1 MALAYRS
8 DTVLQS
14 DTGRA
19 YAGVRV
25 LPVVDGVAQS
35 IYADA
40 SGTPLSEAIT
50 NSNGAYEFW
59 IETGTYDLE
68 FSVGGVS
75 LGPPETNVEIY
86 DLLTDGAEIVPF
98 AMAEGQPEG
107 STGRALDLVSR
118 RSVMA
123 DVVGDYNT
131 ATGFGTDDAPY
142 LQQLA
147 TALENQGG
155 GTILI
160 PYGRRP
166 YLGSDLTLK
175 NNVVLEFDKVSSGS
189 NYGSGLLS
197 FKNAVWVSP
206 TATIKVGNSSGP
218 RASLL
223 RAGLTTNNTSA
234 QVAALWFGTAVT
246 ILKNTADHVI
256 EGMILGF
263 EWAIKCE
270 DTSSASNVA
279 QYSRSRIGPLLL
291 DNKNGIW
298 LHNYLDIARI
308 DAVHCWPICTV
319 AATAEPDGAQLK
331 RTGTAL
337 RLSGVNDWTM
347 TNRFFSY
354 GYNRGSWL
362 SDCASVTM
370 QNVAHDHVPG
380 SSDGSI
386 GFLMTGLTREIR
398 ILGCQT
404 AGKQYGIWNAGQF
417 GNERVGLLVSD
428 TVVWVTTTA
437 AIVNQY
443 GDILIRGGSLRN
455 TTVGGSGVK
464 TASTAG
470 VTEIQGV
477 DMRGFAIGV
486 ENFST
491 STVTRIDRNTRFTN
505 CTAEVVNAYKPTIA
519 SASTITLSPNDFE
532 IEVTGTTQ
540 INTITGGRFGQR
552 IVLHVPGGLTLGASG
567 NIVTQ
572 NGSSMIFSAGGAAV
586 LERNATAWKVVG
598 GSLCANYV
606 FTDKINVFTAA
617 QDFRN
622 NVSVGQTAGT
632 STGGTLT
639 LTRGGA
645 GFEGGQITFGYG
657 NNVAGD
663 WFADVSTANA
673 FRVVRSDGG
682 GTLVALLIDKAAGDV
697 TLSGSM
703 NTTALKV
710 GGVDAIDTNR
720 LFNARS
726 YTVATLPTPGTAGR
740 MAWASDCRVFN
751 GAGVQEG
758 PGAGT
763 GGLVVDNGT
772 NWKIAGTN
780 VTAIA

>member
-1 MALAYRS
+1 MSRARDLSRLPVEGAAIIPFS
-8 DTVLQS
+8 PETSFPPDTIGYDLNLQS
-14 DTGRA
+14 RRA
-19 YAGVRV
+19 MV
-25 LPVVDGVAQS
+25 
-35 IYADA
+35 
-40 SGTPLSEAIT
+40 
-50 NSNGAYEFW
+50 
-59 IETGTYDLE
+59 
-68 FSVGGVS
+68 
-75 LGPPETNVEIY
+75 
-86 DLLTDGAEIVPF
+86 
-98 AMAEGQPEG
+98 
-107 STGRALDLVSR
+107 
-118 RSVMA
+118 A
-123 DVVGDYNT
+123 DVAGDYNT

-147 TALENQGG
+147 TALETQGG
-155 GTILI
+155 GTIVI

-166 YLGSDLTLK
+166 YLGSDLTLN
-175 NNVVLEFDKVSSGS
+175 NNVIIEFAKCSSGS

-206 TATIKVGNSSGP
+206 TATIKVGNGSGF
-218 RASLL
+218 RGSLI
-223 RAGLTTNNTSA
+223 RAGLTMNNTSA
-234 QVAALWFGTAVT
+234 QVAALWFGTAIT

-263 EWAIKCE
+263 EWPFKCE
-270 DTSSASNVA
+270 DTSSAANVA

-291 DNKNGIW
+291 DNKNGVW
-298 LHNYLDIARI
+298 LHNYLDIPRL
-308 DAVHCWPICTV
+308 DAVHCWPFCTV
-319 AATAEPDGAQLK
+319 AAVAEPNGAQLK

-347 TNRFFSY
+347 ANRFFSY

-386 GFLMTGLTREIR
+386 GFLMTGQTREIR

-404 AGKQYGIWNAGQF
+404 AGKQYGIWNAGQY
-417 GNERVGLLVSD
+417 GNARVSLLVSD

-437 AIVNQY
+437 AIVNEY

-505 CTAEVVNAYKPTIA
+505 CTAEVVNAYKPTMA
-519 SASTITLSPNDFE
+519 SASTITLNPNDFE

-540 INTITGGRFGQR
+540 IDTITGGRFGQR

-606 FTDKINVFTAA
+606 FTDKVNVFTAA

-645 GFEGGQITFGYG
+645 GFEGGQVTFGYG

-663 WFADVSTANA
+663 WAADVSTANA
-673 FRVVRSDGG
+673 FRLFRTDGG
-682 GTLVALLIDKAAGDV
+682 GTLVALLIDKAAGDI
-697 TLSGSM
+697 TLSGSI

-726 YTVATLPTPGTAGR
+726 YTVGTLPTPGTGGR
-740 MAWASDCRVFN
+740 LAWASNCRVFN

-758 PGAGT
+758 SGAGT
-763 GGLVVDNGT
+763 GGLVNDNGT
-772 NWKIAGTN
+772 DWKIAGTN
-780 VTAIA
+780 VSAVA